1 MLRYAALVL
10 AALIPS
16 LAGPSGAI
24 AESSDT
30 SLRSAQH
37 PSPSS
42 IDNPGGERTTR
53 ASKASANQLRPA
65 PTLPKPRLLRNDQL
79 GPASRMVDAEWPDTS
94 RTPETRS
101 PHATDPLAPEQAGT
115 RSAVRDVRAPANPA
129 RQRSE
134 PRQISRMT
142 VLDGTRLTHASFE
155 DWLFGR

>member
-1 MLRYAALVL
+1 MLRYAALAL

-24 AESSDT
+24 AESSAT
-30 SLRSAQH
+30 SLRNAQH

-42 IDNPGGERTTR
+42 MDNPGEERTTR
-53 ASKASANQLRPA
+53 AFNASANQLHPV
-65 PTLPKPRLLRNDQL
+65 PTLPKPRLSRNDQL
-79 GPASRMVDAEWPDTS
+79 GPASRMVDAEWPNTS

-101 PHATDPLAPEQAGT
+101 PHATDPLAPDQAGT
-115 RSAVRDVRAPANPA
+115 RSAGRDVRAPASPA

-134 PRQISRMT
+134 PRQILRMT
-142 VLDGTRLTHASFE
+142 VLDGTRLTRASFE